1 MKLWQ
6 SLERADQP
14 KTKPNGKTQA
24 EDEDMGLF
32 GEIKQKEV
40 TREKKGINLN
50 KEKWVWSGNPRRHL
64 CYCLEKKRNQT
75 LTGPLI
81 DLQHHRHGAPTLGC
95 RGVGGCPQ
103 RACSALIN
111 KPISGMEPVSTSVNP
126 TQMSNLVAPPPVGWT
141 RTTGRF

>member
-40 TREKKGINLN
+40 TREK
-50 KEKWVWSGNPRRHL
+50 ER
-64 CYCLEKKRNQT
+64 
-75 LTGPLI
+75 
-81 DLQHHRHGAPTLGC
+81 
-95 RGVGGCPQ
+95 
-103 RACSALIN
+103 N
-111 KPISGMEPVSTSVNP
+111 KPKQRKVGLEWEPKEAP
-126 TQMSNLVAPPPVGWT
+126 LLLFGEKEASNTDWT
-141 RTTGRF
+141 PD